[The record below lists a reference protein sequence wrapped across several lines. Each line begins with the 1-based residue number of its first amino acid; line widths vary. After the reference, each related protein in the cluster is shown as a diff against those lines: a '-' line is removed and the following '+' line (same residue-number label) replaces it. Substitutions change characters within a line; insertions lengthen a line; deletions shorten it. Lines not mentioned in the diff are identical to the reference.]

1 MPSKDSKNL
10 TKLKEEQHP
19 RSHQNPLNVQTAT
32 DHMIH
37 QSTNLDHANDVTE
50 SITVEKN
57 VKRNIGSWR
66 EMDISR
72 DVTKKQNKIT
82 NKYITHYTSKHVK
95 KIKT

>member
-1 MPSKDSKNL
+1 L
-10 TKLKEEQHP
+10 TNKKEEQHP
-19 RSHQNPLNVQTAT
+19 HSFQNPLNVHPVT
-32 DHMIH
+32 DHTIH
-37 QSTNLDHANDVTE
+37 QSTNSDHANVATE